1 MQSYEV
7 ISGPLADAAVWRGA
21 LLWALALYVPLS
33 APLSRLEASLETS
46 SIPENWRQ
54 GFLILSSLLLAL
66 AVGLATQLG
75 CSWALGPGWAEGLGV
90 VVLGWSLLLTLT
102 NRDRT

>member
-7 ISGPLADAAVWRGA
+7 ISGPLAEAAVWRGA
-21 LLWALALYVPLS
+21 LLWALALYLPLS

-46 SIPENWRQ
+46 TIPENWRQ

-75 CSWALGPGWAEGLGV
+75 CIWIACAGSHGV
-90 VVLGWSLLLTLT
+90 RLAGDLHW
-102 NRDRT
+102 RRGD

>member
-7 ISGPLADAAVWRGA
+7 ISGPLVEAAVWRGA
-21 LLWALALYVPLS
+21 LLWALALYLPLS

-46 SIPENWRQ
+46 TIPENWRQ

-75 CSWALGPGWAEGLGV
+75 CSWALGTAWASSLGV
-90 VVLGWSLLLTLT
+90 VALGWSLLLVFT
-102 NRDRT
+102 NREGD